1 MAAAAIALPE
11 RVVASAQRGIQ
22 DALKGRRASVTDRL
36 WAYEIEQAANLLLD
50 RYGLADE
57 ISVRTNGE
65 TVFFAPLP

>member
-1 MAAAAIALPE
+1 MTAATITLPE

-22 DALKGRRASVTDRL
+22 NALKGRPASETDRL
-36 WAYEIEQAANLLLD
+36 WAYEIAQAANLLLD